1 MSERYSQ
8 RGVSSDKSDVH
19 FAIRNLDKG
28 LFPRAFCKVLPDLLL
43 NDPEACVIM
52 HADGAGT
59 KSSLAYLYWKETG
72 DISVW
77 RGIVQDGI
85 VMNID
90 DMMCVGACDSFLLS
104 NTIGRNSFLIPKEV
118 LAEMLEGMESFFEML
133 RSHGIQILNTGGETA
148 DVPDLVKTLIFD
160 ATAYSRMPRRE
171 VITNEKIGPNSVIV
185 GLSSAGKAS
194 YETQYNSGIGSN
206 GLTSARHDVL
216 SAIYREKYPESFD
229 SSIPEHLAYSGQ
241 YRLDSQLEGHPYT
254 VGELL
259 LSPTRTYLPFMRKV
273 FSSYR
278 PKIHG
283 LIHCTG
289 GGQTKVLKFVENL
302 RVVKN
307 KMLPIPPVFDL
318 IQTSSQTDWR
328 EMYQV
333 FNMGHRLEIYTD
345 TSTAEEILSLADK
358 FHIEAGIIG
367 YCESAETNQLI
378 IESDAGSFMY
388 S

>member
-28 LFPRAFCKVLPDLLL
+28 LYPRAFCKVLPDLML

-59 KSSLAYLYWKETG
+59 KSSLAYLYWRETG

-118 LAEMLEGMESFFEML
+118 LAEMLNGMEDFFEML
-133 RSHGIQILNTGGETA
+133 REHGIQIVNTGGETA
-148 DVPDLVKTLIFD
+148 DVPDVVKTLIFD
-160 ATAYSRMPRRE
+160 ATAYSRMPRSA
-171 VITNEKIGPNSVIV
+171 VITNENIGPGSVIV
-185 GLSSAGKAS
+185 GLSSAGQAK
-194 YETQYNSGIGSN
+194 YETTYNSGIGSN

-216 SAIYREKYPESFD
+216 SGMYREKYPETYD
-229 SSIPEHLAYSGQ
+229 ISIPEHLAYSGQ
-241 YRLDSQLEGHPYT
+241 YTLDTQLENHPLS
-254 VGELL
+254 VGKLL
-259 LSPTRTYLPFMRKV
+259 LSPTRTYLPFMREV
-273 FSSYR
+273 FGTYR
-278 PKIHG
+278 QQIHG

-289 GGQTKVLKFVENL
+289 GGQTKILKFIEHL

-307 KMLPIPPVFDL
+307 NLLPIPPIFSL
-318 IQTSSQTDWR
+318 IQSSSQTDWK
-328 EMYQV
+328 EMYKV

-345 TSTAEEILSLADK
+345 PATAQGILSLADK

-367 YCESAETNQLI
+367 FCEAAETNQLI